1 MKTKRPMR
9 RRHESHVDIYK
20 WANNAIKQLP
30 ESPETTYVY
39 YLDPVFALRIQ
50 YEEGFYPDEYE
61 LSKGD
66 MLPVVAVTLRDTSY
80 FLSDWYFMTETD
92 CSIDRPKDVW
102 GAVHYAI
109 GCWMSMRNNWR
120 KEIAREFD
128 EDFVEKYYGKEDL

>member
-1 MKTKRPMR
+1 MR
-9 RRHESHVDIYK
+9 RRHESHVAIYK
-20 WANNAIKQLP
+20 WADKAIKQLP

-50 YEEGFYPDEYE
+50 YEEGFYPDGYE

-92 CSIDRPKDVW
+92 CSIDSPKDVR

-109 GCWMSMRNNWR
+109 SCWMSMRNNWR

-128 EDFVEKYYGKEDL
+128 EDFVEKYYGKESL